1 MIKGVFVII
10 IGYNKL
16 TSDLRFN
23 KAKTKFKCRVGGL
36 GLRG

>member
-10 IGYNKL
+10 IGYKL

-23 KAKTKFKCRVGGL
+23 KAKTKIKCRVGGL